1 MGRAD
6 AQVAGLLFVV
16 EDTILRSDIERIA
29 ASQLSLMPHELE
41 KQLNRQDF
49 ADLLAYLKSQ

>member
-16 EDTILRSDIERIA
+16 EDAILRSDIERIA
-29 ASQLSLMPHELE
+29 ARQLSLMPQEIE

-49 ADLLAYLKSQ
+49 ADLLAYLKGQ